1 MFLTALAYH
10 RGRGTKVDEEGFEA
24 WVARAA
30 DAGHRQALIAGRLAH
45 LKSRGVIDSAQRG
58 ALESAPDGVVH
69 YTPWSALTAMLP
81 CGEDA
86 APVANHVRLYNVAYC
101 TDAWEGRRL
110 TELDDDDALLLGSFL
125 GATTGV
131 SDGGPET
138 DYAVYLASF
147 NLGAASAPMRA
158 GADGEDA
165 FSIVAP
171 LSAFDQRRA
180 SSRPLNPVRRPILP
194 GPSVDPGRT
203 DSTLYRVKYEDD
215 EVRETLSR
223 LRDPLAAIG
232 VVSDKAAE
240 PEGIYELVA
249 ILVRE
254 VLHLYQYQER
264 SHDREARLLVNLPV
278 SSPLVHMDDSQPGR
292 LFLRSRDLLFTASG
306 TRILVPPNCRD
317 ATAVMLNLK
326 HRLTRHG
333 LLGTTTLGRGD

>member
-1 MFLTALAYH
+1 M
-10 RGRGTKVDEEGFEA
+10 
-24 WVARAA
+24 
-30 DAGHRQALIAGRLAH
+30 
-45 LKSRGVIDSAQRG
+45 
-58 ALESAPDGVVH
+58 
-69 YTPWSALTAMLP
+69 
-81 CGEDA
+81 
-86 APVANHVRLYNVAYC
+86 ANHVRLYNVAYC

-125 GATTGV
+125 GAAPAP

-147 NLGAASAPMRA
+147 NLGAVAAPVR
-158 GADGEDA
+158 DDEDHY
-165 FSIVAP
+165 SIVAP

-180 SSRPLNPVRRPILP
+180 SSRPLDPVRRPILP
-194 GPSVDPGRT
+194 GPTVDPGRS
-203 DSTLYRVKYEDD
+203 DSTLYRVKYEDG
-215 EVRETLSR
+215 EARETLAR
-223 LRDPLAAIG
+223 LREPLAAIG
-232 VVSDKAAE
+232 VVSDKVAE

-278 SSPLVHMDDSQPGR
+278 SSPLVRMDEGEPGR
-292 LFLRSRDLLFTASG
+292 LFVRSPDLLFTANG
-306 TRILVPPNCRD
+306 TRILMPPSCRD

-333 LLGTTTLGRGD
+333 LLGTTTLDRGGA